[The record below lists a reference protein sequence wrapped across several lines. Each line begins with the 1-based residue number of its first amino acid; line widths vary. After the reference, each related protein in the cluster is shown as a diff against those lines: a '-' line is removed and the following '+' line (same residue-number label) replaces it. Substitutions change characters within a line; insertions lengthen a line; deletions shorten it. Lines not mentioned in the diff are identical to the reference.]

1 MNDIEKTRKKRATPQ
16 EQKATLEAKIK
27 ALEVRQEV
35 LDKRLLLRF
44 ADEISVLAKRRAS
57 QPTIGQAA
65 TMLSQ
70 AAAAIKVE
78 IPQ

>member
-1 MNDIEKTRKKRATPQ
+1 MTDIEKPRKKRATPQ
-16 EQKATLEAKIK
+16 EQKAALEAKIK

-44 ADEISVLAKRRAS
+44 ADEISALAKRRAS

-70 AAAAIKVE
+70 AAAAIKAE